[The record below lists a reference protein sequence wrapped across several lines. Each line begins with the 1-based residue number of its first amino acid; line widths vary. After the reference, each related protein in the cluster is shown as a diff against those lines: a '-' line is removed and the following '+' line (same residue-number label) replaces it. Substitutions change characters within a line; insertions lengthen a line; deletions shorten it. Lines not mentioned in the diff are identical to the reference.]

1 MKSTASVVCLSL
13 TITHCVVDGDDDDDD
28 DDECLLCDLYFVVQ
42 FQVPP
47 QVLSFLL
54 WSTLT
59 VCVWLVVVVMMMMI
73 MMVMMVTKMMMTLCD
88 L

>member
-13 TITHCVVDGDDDDDD
+13 TIMHCVVDG

-59 VCVWLVVVVMMMMI
+59 LCVVGGGG
-73 MMVMMVTKMMMTLCD
+73 D
-88 L
+88 DDDDDYDGDDGD